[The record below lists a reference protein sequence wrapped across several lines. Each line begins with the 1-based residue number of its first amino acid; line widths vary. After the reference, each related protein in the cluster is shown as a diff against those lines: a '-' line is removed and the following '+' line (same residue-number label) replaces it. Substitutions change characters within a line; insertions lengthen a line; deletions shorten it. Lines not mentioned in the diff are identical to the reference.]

1 MDVRGIANQLERS
14 TVMRGKMMVFHR
26 LKLISAAFLSLAVT
40 SPTSL
45 MAQGDMGPIGTVVLE
60 NMVREQNPPSYGSQA
75 FKSRPSYK
83 YRACKTH
90 KMHNCQRGNR

>member
-1 MDVRGIANQLERS
+1 
-14 TVMRGKMMVFHR
+14 MVFHR

-60 NMVREQNPPSYGSQA
+60 NMIREQNPPGYGSQA
-75 FKSRPSYK
+75 FKSRSSYK
-83 YRACKTH
+83 YRACRNH
-90 KMHNCQRGNR
+90 KMHSCQRGIRWSKAN